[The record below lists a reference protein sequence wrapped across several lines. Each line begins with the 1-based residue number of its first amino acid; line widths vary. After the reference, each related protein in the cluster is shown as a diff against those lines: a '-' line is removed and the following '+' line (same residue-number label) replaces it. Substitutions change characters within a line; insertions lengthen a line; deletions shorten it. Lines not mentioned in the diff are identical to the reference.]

1 MYSYIYNHIYIYI
14 ILYYIILYYITIY
27 YTILYYIILY
37 YKINISRDVYAHH
50 LFSLFLKPEIVW
62 FCPGRKGC
70 GVGSGGGSELGLVLL
85 EVGTHLGS

>member
-1 MYSYIYNHIYIYI
+1 
-14 ILYYIILYYITIY
+14 
-27 YTILYYIILY
+27 
-37 YKINISRDVYAHH
+37 
-50 LFSLFLKPEIVW
+50 LKPEIVW